1 MELNEKV
8 ISPTSAILSTN
19 IVLRKTYLLLAA
31 TLIFSAMTA
40 GFAMVS
46 NAPPL
51 NPIFT
56 LVIYMGLLFLTTMLR
71 NNPVG
76 GIVCV
81 FALTGF
87 LGYTLGPILNFYIH
101 SISNGGQLVITA
113 LGGTGVIFFVL
124 SAYALVSKKDFSYLG
139 GFLCAALMVAF
150 LAGLAAMIFHMP
162 MLDLVVSGA
171 FMLLSSGMILYQ
183 TSQLI
188 HGGET
193 NYVMAALNIYIS
205 LLNIF
210 LSLLRI
216 LSAFSNN
223 RD

>member
-1 MELNEKV
+1 MEYNEKV
-8 ISPTSAILSTN
+8 ISPTSTILSTN
-19 IVLRKTYLLLAA
+19 VVLRKTYMLLAA
-31 TLIFSAMTA
+31 TLLFSAITA
-40 GFAMVS
+40 GFAMFT

-51 NPIFT
+51 NPILT
-56 LVIYMGLLFLTTMLR
+56 IVVYIGLLFLTNMLR
-71 NNPVG
+71 NNPVAG
-76 GIVCV
+76 VICV

-87 LGYTLGPILNFYIH
+87 LGYTLGPILSFYIH
-101 SISNGGQLVITA
+101 SFANGGQLVMTA
-113 LGGTGVIFFVL
+113 LGGTAVIFFAL
-124 SAYALVSKKDFSYLG
+124 SGYALVSKTDFSYLG
-139 GFLCAALMVAF
+139 GFLMAAIMVAF
-150 LAGLAAMIFHMP
+150 LAGIAAMVFHMP

-171 FMLLSSGMILYQ
+171 FMLLSSGMILFQ
-183 TSQLI
+183 TSLII

-223 RD
+223 RN